1 MKFTYTQLSEYRKFK
16 GGLSQNYESVLESFV
31 RLSKIQP
38 NESISETMNRQT
50 MGKKGSSIQNQN
62 SIMKGF
68 IEFCT
73 SQKLNETTTYNF
85 EAEAKLEP
93 TREKTFVEKRADFG
107 RNLIKLCYK
116 IKEMQKDSD
125 LNKNVSFFIREGL
138 QVMTMYGKTQEEHI
152 LSEKLLL
159 NSVSDRFAEK
169 KSDVT
174 TVNGLIQTYFPNPS
188 NEKTPIEKGTIVKKI
203 LENAKIGKCENE
215 NISEISSKVTDDKFV
230 TRNPNYTFL
239 ENEYEILTALLMQN
253 QNLFITG
260 SAGLGK
266 STMIQQFAHDEK
278 IIYIRV
284 GCDYE
289 SDPSELYF
297 TPSFENNR
305 VIYHVQSV
313 GQAFTLANQ
322 TGSAIIELAEI
333 NSSNEATMI
342 ALHSATDDIK
352 SLDTVIG
359 KIALNE
365 GVKVLIVGTGNLG
378 YKGTRSLTQALASR
392 MIPFEKQEPT
402 EKFILEKIWKC

>member
-1 MKFTYTQLSEYRKFK
+1 
-16 GGLSQNYESVLESFV
+16 
-31 RLSKIQP
+31 
-38 NESISETMNRQT
+38 
-50 MGKKGSSIQNQN
+50 
-62 SIMKGF
+62 
-68 IEFCT
+68 
-73 SQKLNETTTYNF
+73 
-85 EAEAKLEP
+85 
-93 TREKTFVEKRADFG
+93 
-107 RNLIKLCYK
+107 
-116 IKEMQKDSD
+116 
-125 LNKNVSFFIREGL
+125 
-138 QVMTMYGKTQEEHI
+138 
-152 LSEKLLL
+152 
-159 NSVSDRFAEK
+159 
-169 KSDVT
+169 
-174 TVNGLIQTYFPNPS
+174 
-188 NEKTPIEKGTIVKKI
+188 
-203 LENAKIGKCENE
+203 
-215 NISEISSKVTDDKFV
+215 
-230 TRNPNYTFL
+230 
-239 ENEYEILTALLMQN
+239 MQN